1 MQTVY
6 EITPIDVLLAALLA
20 MSVPAVV
27 NWYLGSSGVSKLF
40 RDVVILG
47 GLVWICL
54 AFFIE
59 DYVYLMLGITRADAA
74 VHWRAA
80 LEATRKLEEG
90 QWPFQ
95 RTIPL
100 GNEAYVAYLT
110 FLRFFLGATNYFAI
124 ATNGFLAFVG
134 GLTLARALTRVFPL
148 GSGREKWLTILIF
161 CPSTVF
167 WTTSNMKEG
176 LMYWAVCQMLA
187 PFLEASTR
195 GRAPFSLMSIMGV
208 AVAGIFRPHIAM
220 IWVFAAAF
228 IGLMFR
234 GKKSWAIVLI
244 LFMPVVFLALRIF
257 VGSSLMSPDEAL
269 EAMEKQYRGLATP
282 GAGSYIDYGSG
293 GPIFFVSG
301 FLATFFRPLP
311 WEIKSLRTFIACA
324 ETWGLSILLIVAWL
338 KMTAYERRQ
347 LFRFPAI
354 WVSIIICLFFSIMFS
369 YLPVEGLIVRQR
381 IQMIPGVLVAAL
393 APLLLREQVREQRRL
408 ANAWSSLAA
417 SFPSAKLQ
425 EKSGHTDPNGR
436 RLDQRMQTRSFPC

>member
-1 MQTVY
+1 VY
-6 EITPIDVLLAALLA
+6 EITPIDLFFAALLA

-27 NWYLGSSGVSKLF
+27 NWYLGTSGVSKLF

-59 DYVYLMLGITRADAA
+59 DYVYLMLGITRADAYI
-74 VHWRAA
+74 HWKAA
-80 LEATRKLEEG
+80 LEATRKLGDG
-90 QWPFQ
+90 QWPFRQ
-95 RTIPL
+95 AVPL

-110 FLRFFLGATNYFAI
+110 LLRMFLGATNYLAI
-124 ATNGFLAFVG
+124 ALNGFLAFLG

-148 GSGREKWLTILIF
+148 GRGREKWLLILIF

-176 LMYWAVCQMLA
+176 LMYWSVCQMLA
-187 PFLEASTR
+187 PLLEAPIR
-195 GRAPFSLMSIMGV
+195 GRAPFSVMSIMGV
-208 AVAGIFRPHIAM
+208 GVAGIFRPHIAM

-234 GKKSWAIVLI
+234 GNKAWAIVLI
-244 LFMPVVFLALRIF
+244 LFMPAVFLALRIF

-269 EAMEKQYRGLATP
+269 EAMERQYRGLATP
-282 GAGSYIDYGSG
+282 GAGSYIDYGPE
-293 GPIFFVSG
+293 GPVFFVSG

-311 WEIKSLRTFIACA
+311 WEIKSLRTLIACA
-324 ETWGLSILLIVAWL
+324 ETWGLSILLIAAWL
-338 KMTAYERRQ
+338 QMTRHERRH

-354 WVSIIICLFFSIMFS
+354 WVSIIICLLFSIMFS

-381 IQMIPGVLVAAL
+381 VQMIPGLLIAAL
-393 APLLLREQVREQRRL
+393 TPLLLKEEIREQLRFADSWNRVAPLLSSGVLQANSEPARRDGLVR
-408 ANAWSSLAA
+408 
-417 SFPSAKLQ
+417 
-425 EKSGHTDPNGR
+425 
-436 RLDQRMQTRSFPC
+436 

>member
-1 MQTVY
+1 
-6 EITPIDVLLAALLA
+6 

-27 NWYLGSSGVSKLF
+27 DWYLGSSGVSKLF

-74 VHWRAA
+74 IHWRAA
-80 LEATRKLEEG
+80 LEAVQKLDKG
-90 QWPFQ
+90 QWPFH
-95 RTIPL
+95 RTVPL

-110 FLRFFLGATNYFAI
+110 FLRMFLGATNYFAI
-124 ATNGFLAFVG
+124 ALNGFLAFLG

-148 GSGREKWLTILIF
+148 GRGREKWLALLIF

-187 PFLEASTR
+187 PLIEAPTK
-195 GRAPFSLMSIMGV
+195 GRAPFSFMSIMGV
-208 AVAGIFRPHIAM
+208 GVAGIFRPHIAM

-228 IGLMFR
+228 VGLLLR
-234 GKKSWAIVLI
+234 GKKSWAIILI
-244 LFMPVVFLALRIF
+244 LFMPVVFLALRAFI
-257 VGSSLMSPDEAL
+257 GSSLMSPDEAL
-269 EAMEKQYRGLATP
+269 AAMERQYRGLATC
-282 GAGSYIDYGSG
+282 GAGSSINYGPG

-311 WEIKSLRTFIACA
+311 WEINSFRTLIACA
-324 ETWGLSILLIVAWL
+324 ETWGLTILLILAWL
-338 KMTAYERRQ
+338 QMTSYERRQ
-347 LFRFPAI
+347 LFRVPAV
-354 WVSIIICLFFSIMFS
+354 WVSILICLFFSVIFS

-381 IQMIPGVLVAAL
+381 VQMIPGLLVAAL
-393 APLLLREQVREQRRL
+393 CPWLLREQIREQRRL
-408 ANAWSSLAA
+408 AEAWCFLSASLLKGERDAESEREDRA
-417 SFPSAKLQ
+417 DRELVRPAP
-425 EKSGHTDPNGR
+425 T
-436 RLDQRMQTRSFPC
+436 RL